1 MKHKHYIFSVIDK
14 MPKESQPN
22 NLALYLKAVMMYFVA
37 NNNLQKDIKGD
48 EMDYINMLTEEYA
61 YTKGK

>member
-1 MKHKHYIFSVIDK
+1 